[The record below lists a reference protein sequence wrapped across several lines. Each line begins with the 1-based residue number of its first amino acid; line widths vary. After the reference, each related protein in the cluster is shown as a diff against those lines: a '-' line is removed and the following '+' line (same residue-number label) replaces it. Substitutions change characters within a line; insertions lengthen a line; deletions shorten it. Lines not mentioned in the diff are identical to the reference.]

1 MRATQMNLGLTH
13 MGIMKEHVFVCA
25 ITSHCGILFKVFFFG
40 FTLFPSTFKHFTKHA
55 SEIQFLIHFT
65 FVNQKIVNR
74 SNSAKANYSFE
85 INWVLC
91 VNLNFYYE

>member
-1 MRATQMNLGLTH
+1 MRATQMNLGLTQ

-55 SEIQFLIHFT
+55 SENSIFYS

-91 VNLNFYYE
+91 ANLNFYYE